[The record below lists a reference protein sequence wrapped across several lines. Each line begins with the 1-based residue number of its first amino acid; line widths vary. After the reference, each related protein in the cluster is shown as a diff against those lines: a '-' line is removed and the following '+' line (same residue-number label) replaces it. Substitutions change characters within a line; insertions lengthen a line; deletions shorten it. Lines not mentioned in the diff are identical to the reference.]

1 MLDDE
6 KAAFTAG
13 PFCNIS
19 NPATVNVLK
28 DMGFTAAI
36 VSPELGSREPAFSS
50 SALAWCWPAAG
61 PSA

>member
-36 VSPELGSREPAFSS
+36 VSPELGSRDF
-50 SALAWCWPAAG
+50 L
-61 PSA
+61 